1 MLLSSARCALVVAS
15 GLLLMLSTPA
25 KAQQEL
31 LKLEKGD
38 HIAIIG
44 NTLADRLQHYGHLE
58 ATLHYRFPEH
68 NLVVRDL
75 GFSGDTLTER
85 PRSDN
90 FGTPDEWLMKV
101 KADVIIAFFG
111 YNESYAGEA
120 GLPQFRKDLEAFID
134 HMLSQKYNGESA
146 PRLVLCSPIA
156 FEDLKWPHL
165 PDGKLQN
172 KNLELYTVEM
182 GKVASEKAVLFVDL
196 FHHSQEMMKLVGID
210 DSLLRNLEGQ
220 KRDRFGFDYPDKLKD
235 GTIAFFPLTING
247 VHITETGS
255 QGIAIAFDRQVLVDK
270 DAPQAETAK
279 FEVIRKA
286 VLAKNHIWHNVY
298 RATDGYSVFGG
309 RSTLQFV
316 DGQTNFDVM

>member
-1 MLLSSARCALVVAS
+1 MLPAFRFPVVVIFLATWS
-15 GLLLMLSTPA
+15 LSTVVN
-25 KAQQEL
+25 AQQTL
-31 LKLEKGD
+31 LKLDKGD

-90 FGTPDEWLMKV
+90 FGSPDEWLTKV

-134 HMLSQKYNGESA
+134 HTLAQKYNGESA

-165 PDGKLQN
+165 PDGKC
-172 KNLELYTVEM
+172 
-182 GKVASEKAVLFVDL
+182 
-196 FHHSQEMMKLVGID
+196 
-210 DSLLRNLEGQ
+210 R
-220 KRDRFGFDYPDKLKD
+220 
-235 GTIAFFPLTING
+235 
-247 VHITETGS
+247 
-255 QGIAIAFDRQVLVDK
+255 
-270 DAPQAETAK
+270 
-279 FEVIRKA
+279 IRTS
-286 VLAKNHIWHNVY
+286 NCTRW
-298 RATDGYSVFGG
+298 RWG
-309 RSTLQFV
+309 RSPARTESAVRRFVSSLTGDDEAGRLLMTACSAISKGRNETDSDSTTL
-316 DGQTNFDVM
+316 TSH